1 MTASIAECNSR
12 DGEDGDMTFSDF
24 TIHHGIRYT
33 IRHEGFGICYLCKE
47 FKDIRIGTYDECLQ
61 VLRRITK

>member
-1 MTASIAECNSR
+1 
-12 DGEDGDMTFSDF
+12 MTFSDF